1 MKTVLVTGASS
12 GLGKAIY
19 EGYKELPGYK
29 VVGMSRE
36 GPDFSVNFEHD
47 PWVYL
52 KEIEHLDVDVLI
64 NCAGFMS
71 LEEDLDLMNRLFAVN
86 FKAPYVLSEHFLKDN
101 LIIINIAS
109 VSGMV
114 SDPDTPIYGATKAA
128 LISLTSSMAKN
139 YASRGIRVNC
149 ISPGFFD
156 TNLVPEPTPQYL
168 LDTIPLGKKEGRPQE
183 MFDVVRFIEQAK
195 YMTGANIVIDG
206 GLTCKI

>member
-1 MKTVLVTGASS
+1 MKTVLITGASS

-19 EGYKELPGYK
+19 EGYKELTGY
-29 VVGMSRE
+29 VVIGMSRE

-47 PWVYL
+47 PWEYL
-52 KEIEHLDVDVLI
+52 KVIEHLDVDILI

-71 LEEDLDLMNRLFAVN
+71 LEEDLDLIDRLFAVN
-86 FKAPYVLSEHFLKDN
+86 FKAPYVLSEHFLKDD

-128 LISLTSSMAKN
+128 LISLTSSMAKK
-139 YASRGIRVNC
+139 YARRGIRVNC

-156 TNLVPEPTPQYL
+156 TNLVPEETPQYL
-168 LDTIPLGKKEGRPQE
+168 LDTIPLGKKEGRPKE
-183 MFDVVRFIEQAK
+183 MFDVVRFIEKAE

-206 GLTCKI
+206 GLTCVI